1 MAEDNNKLRRI
12 DETPSPIE
20 KYLSSLDKANQDK
33 IIEKHIQNNVEIEK
47 MKNEKVVKSKVAEH
61 DLKIGQDNLDGL
73 TATNR
78 YYTHSQSVETGSGR
92 IEIKVK
98 GGDTK
103 FIIPIVAVVGIIL
116 IIVLAIL
123 FVKF

>member
-1 MAEDNNKLRRI
+1 MQEDKNKLRRI
-12 DETPSPIE
+12 DDSP
-20 KYLSSLDKANQDK
+20 SSLDTYLNKLDKEKQDK
-33 IIEKHIQNNVEIEK
+33 IIEQHLRNKIDIEK
-47 MKNEKVVKSKVAEH
+47 MKEEKVVKSKVAEH

-78 YYTHSQSVETGSGR
+78 YYTHSQNVETGSGK

-103 FIIPIVAVVGIIL
+103 FIIPIVTVVGIIL
-116 IIVLAIL
+116 IIILAIVFL
-123 FVKF
+123 